1 MVKPSAVGRPQSAA
15 KPLIAADGGPW
26 TADNHKDMNYVYLV
40 PLFPLLGF
48 LMNGLLGLSQK
59 VESEEKKA
67 RKSLVS
73 LIGCGAVGLSF
84 LTSIVILFELLR
96 LPEGERA
103 VQKIAFSWIL
113 SGSFHIDIGFLLDP
127 LSAVMIAV
135 VSGVGFFIHV
145 YSTGYMAHERGYA
158 RYFSYL
164 NLFTFFML
172 TLVLSN
178 NFLLLYLGWE
188 GVGLCSYFLIGFWYQ
203 KKSAADAGKKA
214 FIVNRIGDFGFALAV
229 MLIFWTFGSLNF
241 AEVFESA
248 PNVLALGGG
257 LVTAITLLLFMGA
270 TGKSAQIPLYV
281 WLPDAMEGPT
291 PVSALIHAATMVTA
305 GVYMVARCHALFLLA
320 PVSMAVVAVVGAVT
334 ALYAA
339 SIGLA
344 QNDIKRV
351 LAYSTI
357 SQLGY
362 MFLACGVGAFAS
374 GIFHLMTHAFFKA
387 LLFLGA
393 GCVMHGLAGELNMY
407 KMGALKKYMPITFWC
422 FLSATLAICGIP
434 LFSGFF
440 SKDEILWKAYS
451 SSHGHFLLWL
461 IGVVTAGLTA
471 FYMFRLF
478 FLTFLGKSRV
488 DPQIKDH
495 MHEAPKSMT
504 VPLMVLAVLSLI
516 GGYIGVPH
524 SLGGSNRFEE
534 FLSSV
539 FEHSPAE
546 SHTAAHAPSSEY
558 LLMVISILIVLIG
571 ILVAHRFYIQNP
583 EAPKKLAQRFK
594 TPYRIIFN
602 KYYVDEF
609 YSVVVVRP
617 VVNFAL
623 FLWKIVDVQIID
635 GTANGIASLTKWAG
649 EVFRRTETGYLRNY
663 ALSLMFGAILILA
676 YFVFR

>member
-1 MVKPSAVGRPQSAA
+1 
-15 KPLIAADGGPW
+15 
-26 TADNHKDMNYVYLV
+26 MNSVYLV

-48 LMNGLLGLSQK
+48 LINGLLALSQK
-59 VESEEKKA
+59 VDSEEKKA

-73 LIGCGAVGLSF
+73 WIGCGSVGLSF
-84 LTSIVILFELLR
+84 LTSLVILFELLA
-96 LPEGERA
+96 LPEGERTI
-103 VQKIAFSWIL
+103 QEIAFTWIL
-113 SGSFHIDIGFLLDP
+113 SGNFHINIGFLLDP

-135 VSGVGFFIHV
+135 VSGVGFFIHL

-164 NLFTFFML
+164 NLFTLCML
-172 TLVLSN
+172 TLVLAN

-214 FIVNRIGDFGFALAV
+214 FIVNRIGDFGFALGV
-229 MLIFWTFGSLNF
+229 MLIFWTFGTLNF

-248 PNVLALGGG
+248 PNTLALGGG

-305 GVYMVARCHALFLLA
+305 GVYMVARCHALYLLA
-320 PVSMAVVAVVGAVT
+320 PISMAVVAVVGAAT
-334 ALYAA
+334 AIYAA
-339 SIGLA
+339 SIGLF

-357 SQLGY
+357 SQIGY

-393 GCVMHGLAGELNMY
+393 GCVMHALAGELNMQ
-407 KMGALKKYMPITFWC
+407 KMGHLKRYMPITFWC

-451 SSHGHFLLWL
+451 SPHGHLLLWL
-461 IGVVTAGLTA
+461 IGVITAGLTA

-495 MHEAPKSMT
+495 IHEAPKSMT
-504 VPLMVLAVLSLI
+504 IPLIVLAVLSLI
-516 GGYIGVPH
+516 GGYVGIPH
-524 SLGGSNRFEE
+524 SLGGSNRFEG
-534 FLSSV
+534 FLASV
-539 FEHSPAE
+539 FGHNPPE
-546 SHTAAHAPSSEY
+546 SHVGSHSPSSEY
-558 LLMVISILIVLIG
+558 LLMIISIIIVLIG
-571 ILVAHRFYIQNP
+571 ILIAHRLYIRNP
-583 EAPKKLAQRFK
+583 ETPKKLAQRFK

-609 YSVVVVRP
+609 YSMVIVKP
-617 VVNFAL
+617 VINFAL
-623 FLWKIVDVQIID
+623 FLWKIVDVKIID

-649 EVFRRTETGYLRNY
+649 ELFRRTETGYLRNY
-663 ALSLMFGAILILA
+663 ALSLIFGAILILT

>member
-1 MVKPSAVGRPQSAA
+1 
-15 KPLIAADGGPW
+15 
-26 TADNHKDMNYVYLV
+26 MNYVYLV
-40 PLFPLLGF
+40 PAFPLLGF
-48 LMNGLLGLSQK
+48 LINGLLALGQK
-59 VESEEKKA
+59 VDTEEKKA

-73 LIGCGAVGLSF
+73 WIGCSAVGLSF
-84 LTSIVILFELLR
+84 LTSVVILFELLA
-96 LPEGERA
+96 LPEGERV
-103 VQKIAFSWIL
+103 VQKIAFTWIL
-113 SGSFHIDIGFLLDP
+113 SGNFHINIGFLLDP

-164 NLFTFFML
+164 NLFTLCML
-172 TLVLSN
+172 TLVLAN

-229 MLIFWTFGSLNF
+229 MLIFWTFGTLNF

-248 PNVLALGGG
+248 PNTLALGGG

-305 GVYMVARCHALFLLA
+305 GVYMIARCHTLFLLA
-320 PVSMAVVAVVGAVT
+320 PVSMGVVAIVGAAT
-334 ALYAA
+334 AIYAA
-339 SIGLA
+339 SIGLF

-393 GCVMHGLAGELNMY
+393 GCVMHALAGELNMQ
-407 KMGALKKYMPITFWC
+407 KMGDLRRYMPITFWC

-440 SKDEILWKAYS
+440 SKDEILWKAFS

-461 IGVVTAGLTA
+461 IGVITAGLTA

-488 DPQIKDH
+488 DPKIKDH
-495 MHEAPKSMT
+495 IHEAPKSMT
-504 VPLMVLAVLSLI
+504 IPLMVLAVLSLI
-516 GGYIGVPH
+516 GGYVGVPH
-524 SLGGSNRFEE
+524 SLGGSNRFEG

-539 FEHSPAE
+539 FGRNPAE
-546 SHTAAHAPSSEY
+546 SHAAVHSASSEY
-558 LLMVISILIVLIG
+558 LLMVISVIIVLIG
-571 ILVAHRFYIQNP
+571 IFVAHRFYIRNP
-583 EAPKKLAQRFK
+583 EIPKKLAQKFK

-609 YSVVVVRP
+609 YSMAIVKP
-617 VVNFAL
+617 VINFAL
-623 FLWKIVDVQIID
+623 FLWKIVDVMIID

-649 EVFRRTETGYLRNY
+649 ELIRRTETGYLRNY
-663 ALSLMFGAILILA
+663 ALSLTFGAILILA
-676 YFVFR
+676 YFVFK

>member
-1 MVKPSAVGRPQSAA
+1 
-15 KPLIAADGGPW
+15 
-26 TADNHKDMNYVYLV
+26 MNCVYFV
-40 PLFPLLGF
+40 PAFPLLGF
-48 LMNGLLGLSQK
+48 LINGLLALSLK
-59 VESEEKKA
+59 VNPEEKKIS
-67 RKSLVS
+67 KNLVS
-73 LIGCGAVGLSF
+73 WIGCGSVGLSF
-84 LTSIVILFELLR
+84 LTSIVILFELLA
-96 LPEGERA
+96 LPEGERV
-103 VQKIAFSWIL
+103 VQKIAFTWIL
-113 SGSFHIDIGFLLDP
+113 SGNFHIDIGFLLDP

-145 YSTGYMAHERGYA
+145 YSTGYMAEDRGYA
-158 RYFSYL
+158 RYFSFL

-188 GVGLCSYFLIGFWYQ
+188 GVGLCSYLLIGFWYER
-203 KKSAADAGKKA
+203 KSAADAGKKA
-214 FIVNRIGDFGFALAV
+214 FIVNRIGDFGFALGV
-229 MLIFWTFGSLNF
+229 MLIFWTFGTLNY

-248 PNVLALGGG
+248 PDVLALGGG

-305 GVYMVARCHALFLLA
+305 GVYMVARCHALYLLA
-320 PVSMAVVAVVGAVT
+320 PVSMMVVAVVGGVT

-339 SIGLA
+339 SIGLF

-393 GCVMHGLAGELNMY
+393 GCVMHGLAGELNMQR
-407 KMGALKKYMPITFWC
+407 MGGLKKYMPITFWC
-422 FLSATLAICGIP
+422 FLSATLAISGIP

-451 SSHGHFLLWL
+451 SPHGHFLLWL
-461 IGVVTAGLTA
+461 IGVITAGLTA

-478 FLTFLGKSRV
+478 FLTFLGRSRV

-495 MHEAPKSMT
+495 IHEAPKSMT
-504 VPLMVLAVLSLI
+504 IPLMVLALLSLI

-524 SLGGSNRFEE
+524 SLGGANRFER

-539 FEHSPAE
+539 FGHNPIE
-546 SHTAAHAPSSEY
+546 SHAVAHSSSSEY
-558 LLMVISILIVLIG
+558 FLMLISIIVVLIG
-571 ILVAHRFYIQNP
+571 IFIAHRLYIRSP
-583 EAPKKLAQRFK
+583 ERPKKLAQKFR

-609 YSVVVVRP
+609 YSMVVVKP
-617 VVNFAL
+617 VINFAL
-623 FLWKIVDVQIID
+623 FLWKIFDVKIID
-635 GTANGIASLTKWAG
+635 GTANGIALLTKWAG
-649 EVFRRTETGYLRNY
+649 EIFRRTETGYLRNY
-663 ALSLMFGAILILA
+663 ALSLIFGAILILA

>member
-1 MVKPSAVGRPQSAA
+1 
-15 KPLIAADGGPW
+15 
-26 TADNHKDMNYVYLV
+26 MNCVYLV

-48 LMNGLLGLSQK
+48 LINGLLALSQK
-59 VESEEKKA
+59 ADSEERKA

-73 LIGCGAVGLSF
+73 WIGCGSVGLSF
-84 LTSIVILFELLR
+84 LTSVVILFELLA

-103 VQKIAFSWIL
+103 VQKIAFTWIL
-113 SGSFHIDIGFLLDP
+113 SGNFHINIGFLLDP

-164 NLFTFFML
+164 NLFTLCML
-172 TLVLSN
+172 TLVLAN

-229 MLIFWTFGSLNF
+229 MLIFWTFGTLNF

-248 PNVLALGGG
+248 PNTLTLGGG

-305 GVYMVARCHALFLLA
+305 GVYMIARCHALYLLA
-320 PVSMAVVAVVGAVT
+320 PVSMAVVAIVGAAT
-334 ALYAA
+334 AIYAA
-339 SIGLA
+339 SIGLF

-357 SQLGY
+357 SQIGY

-393 GCVMHGLAGELNMY
+393 GCVMHALAGELNMQ
-407 KMGALKKYMPITFWC
+407 KMGDLKKYMPITFWC
-422 FLSATLAICGIP
+422 FLSATLAICGVP

-440 SKDEILWKAYS
+440 SKDEILWKAFS
-451 SSHGHFLLWL
+451 SPHGHFLLWL
-461 IGVVTAGLTA
+461 IGVITAGLTA

-495 MHEAPKSMT
+495 IHEAPKSMT
-504 VPLMVLAVLSLI
+504 IPLMVLAVLSLI
-516 GGYIGVPH
+516 GGYVGIPH
-524 SLGGSNRFEE
+524 SLGGSNRFEG

-539 FEHSPAE
+539 FGHNPAE
-546 SHTAAHAPSSEY
+546 SHATAHSPSSEY
-558 LLMVISILIVLIG
+558 LLMIVSIIIVLIG
-571 ILVAHRFYIQNP
+571 ILIAHKLYIRNP
-583 EAPKKLAQRFK
+583 ETPKKLAQRFK

-609 YSVVVVRP
+609 YSLVIVKP
-617 VVNFAL
+617 VINSAL
-623 FLWKIVDVQIID
+623 FLWKIVDVKIID
-635 GTANGIASLTKWAG
+635 GTANGIASLIKWAG
-649 EVFRRTETGYLRNY
+649 EIFRRTETGYLRNY
-663 ALSLMFGAILILA
+663 ALSLIFGAILILT

>member
-1 MVKPSAVGRPQSAA
+1 
-15 KPLIAADGGPW
+15 
-26 TADNHKDMNYVYLV
+26 MNFVYLV

-48 LMNGLLGLSQK
+48 LINGLLALGQK
-59 VESEEKKA
+59 ADTEEGKA

-73 LIGCGAVGLSF
+73 WIGCGAVGLSF
-84 LTSIVILFELLR
+84 LTSLVVLFELLA

-103 VQKIAFSWIL
+103 IQKIAFTWIL
-113 SGSFHIDIGFLLDP
+113 SGNFHINIGFLLDP
-127 LSAVMIAV
+127 LSSVMIAV

-164 NLFTFFML
+164 NLFTLCML
-172 TLVLSN
+172 TLVLAN

-229 MLIFWTFGSLNF
+229 MLIFWTFGTLNF

-305 GVYMVARCHALFLLA
+305 GVYMVARCHALYLLA
-320 PVSMAVVAVVGAVT
+320 PVSMAVVAIVGAAT
-334 ALYAA
+334 AIYAA
-339 SIGLA
+339 SIGLV

-393 GCVMHGLAGELNMY
+393 GCVMHSLAGELNMQ

-440 SKDEILWKAYS
+440 SKDEILWQAYS
-451 SSHGHFLLWL
+451 SPHGHFLLWL
-461 IGVVTAGLTA
+461 IGVITAGLTA

-495 MHEAPKSMT
+495 IHEAPKSIT

-516 GGYIGVPH
+516 GGYIGIPH
-524 SLGGSNRFEE
+524 SLGGSNRFEG

-539 FEHSPAE
+539 FGHNPAE
-546 SHTAAHAPSSEY
+546 SHVAAHSPSSEY
-558 LLMVISILIVLIG
+558 LLMLVSIIVVLIG
-571 ILVAHRFYIQNP
+571 IFIAHRFYIRNP
-583 EAPKKLAQRFK
+583 EVPKKLAQRLK

-609 YSVVVVRP
+609 YSLVIVKP
-617 VVNFAL
+617 VINFAL
-623 FLWKIVDVQIID
+623 FLWKIVDVMIID
-635 GTANGIASLTKWAG
+635 GTANGIASLTKWVG
-649 EVFRRTETGYLRNY
+649 EIFRRTETGYLRNY
-663 ALSLMFGAILILA
+663 ALSLFFGAILILT